1 MKKHMR
7 ASTAPVALNPAA
19 MAQEGSA
26 VAVAFEEVRSS
37 FDKFCL
43 IAGIEALQELLQE
56 EAAALC
62 GERHQRHAGRRGR
75 RWGETR
81 SPVAFHGGRVGVDRP
96 RVRSREGQQE
106 LVLPSWA
113 AAQDENWLSQWA
125 MNQMLI
131 NVSTRKFRRSVRLP
145 GGDVGSI
152 PGDGTSKSAVSRKF
166 VALSRAKLRDWLAS
180 DLSKLD
186 LLAIQIDGL
195 HIGDELILVAAVG
208 LDGQGEKHPLGLV
221 EGATENAATVQALL
235 DNLVERGLDSAGV
248 WLFIIDGAKA
258 LSKAIRRTF
267 GQDTPIQRC
276 QVHKARNI
284 TERLPKSLH
293 AAVRKALRQAWEL
306 DDAVKAEQLVRNLA
320 RRLEKDWPGISAT
333 ILEGLE
339 EILCVVRLRLPQDLR
354 RSLACTNII
363 ENMNGTI
370 RQVSRN
376 VKRWRDASM
385 ALRWTA
391 AGMMEAKKG
400 FRRLKAYKQLPKLRD
415 ALIALKAARA
425 TTLADHSG
433 LANLGEAA

>member
-1 MKKHMR
+1 MKKDMR
-7 ASTAPVALNPAA
+7 ASAAPVALNPAA
-19 MAQEGSA
+19 MADERSA
-26 VAVAFEEVRSS
+26 VAVAFEAVRSS

-56 EAAALC
+56 EASAVC
-62 GERHQRHAGRRGR
+62 GERHQRHDGRQGR

-81 SPVAFHGGRVGVDRP
+81 SQVAFHGGRIGVDRP

-113 AAQDENWLSQWA
+113 AAQDEDWLGQWA

-152 PGDGTSKSAVSRKF
+152 SGDGTSKSAVSRKF
-166 VALSRAKLRDWLAS
+166 VALSNAKLREWLAS

-208 LDGQGEKHPLGLV
+208 IDATGEKHPLGLV

-235 DNLVERGLDSAGV
+235 DNLVERGLDPAGV
-248 WLFIIDGAKA
+248 WLFIIDGAK
-258 LSKAIRRTF
+258 SKAIRRTF
-267 GQDTPIQRC
+267 GKDTPIQRC

-284 TERLPKSLH
+284 TERLPKPLH
-293 AAVRKALRQAWEL
+293 AAVRKTLRQAWEQ
-306 DDAVKAEQLVRNLA
+306 DDALKAERLVRNLA

-333 ILEGLE
+333 ILEGME
-339 EILCVVRLRLPQDLR
+339 EILCVVRLGLPQDLR

-370 RQVSRN
+370 RQVTRN

-415 ALIALKAARA
+415 ALLALKAARA
-425 TTLADHSG
+425 TTLADHSN
-433 LANLGEAA
+433 LANRGEAA

>member
-145 GGDVGSI
+145 GGDVGSL
-152 PGDGTSKSAVSRKF
+152 PGETTHDAHRAWNRHGDLEHADSAVS
-166 VALSRAKLRDWLAS
+166 
-180 DLSKLD
+180 
-186 LLAIQIDGL
+186 DGSS
-195 HIGDELILVAAVG
+195 
-208 LDGQGEKHPLGLV
+208 
-221 EGATENAATVQALL
+221 
-235 DNLVERGLDSAGV
+235 ER
-248 WLFIIDGAKA
+248 
-258 LSKAIRRTF
+258 
-267 GQDTPIQRC
+267 
-276 QVHKARNI
+276 
-284 TERLPKSLH
+284 ERLIFAVSAQHGYQPDTLH
-293 AAVRKALRQAWEL
+293 FR
-306 DDAVKAEQLVRNLA
+306 
-320 RRLEKDWPGISAT
+320 
-333 ILEGLE
+333 
-339 EILCVVRLRLPQDLR
+339 
-354 RSLACTNII
+354 
-363 ENMNGTI
+363 EN
-370 RQVSRN
+370 
-376 VKRWRDASM
+376 
-385 ALRWTA
+385 
-391 AGMMEAKKG
+391 
-400 FRRLKAYKQLPKLRD
+400 F
-415 ALIALKAARA
+415 
-425 TTLADHSG
+425 
-433 LANLGEAA
+433 

>member
-1 MKKHMR
+1 MKKDMR
-7 ASTAPVALNPAA
+7 ASAAPVALNPAA
-19 MAQEGSA
+19 MADERSA
-26 VAVAFEEVRSS
+26 VAVAFEAVRSS

-56 EAAALC
+56 EASAVC
-62 GERHQRHAGRRGR
+62 GERHQRHDGRQGR

-81 SPVAFHGGRVGVDRP
+81 SQVAFHGGRIGVDRP

-113 AAQDENWLSQWA
+113 AAQDEDWLGQWA

-152 PGDGTSKSAVSRKF
+152 SGDGTSKSAVSRKF
-166 VALSRAKLRDWLAS
+166 VALSNAKLREWLAS

-195 HIGDELILVAAVG
+195 HISDELILVAAVG
-208 LDGQGEKHPLGLV
+208 IDGRGEKHPLGLV

-235 DNLVERGLDSAGV
+235 DNLVERGLDPAGV
-248 WLFIIDGAKA
+248 WLFIIDGAK
-258 LSKAIRRTF
+258 SKAIRRTF
-267 GQDTPIQRC
+267 GKDTPIQRC

-284 TERLPKSLH
+284 TERLPKPLH
-293 AAVRKALRQAWEL
+293 AAVRKTLRQAWEQA
-306 DDAVKAEQLVRNLA
+306 DALKAERLVRNLA

-333 ILEGLE
+333 ILEGME
-339 EILCVVRLRLPQDLR
+339 EILCVVRLGLPQDLR

-370 RQVSRN
+370 RQVTRN

-415 ALIALKAARA
+415 ALLALKAARA
-425 TTLADHSG
+425 TTLADHSN
-433 LANLGEAA
+433 LANRGEAA